1 MGEEREGPREQ
12 AVSAVAAELARPD
25 LVGKK
30 AAAAG
35 TGEGAAA
42 SRVTATTAR
51 PRCAWA
57 QQDPLLARYHDEE
70 WGRPIHDDDE
80 LFGRLMLEIF
90 QAGLSWRTVL
100 YKREALRRAFAGFDV
115 RRVAAFTQADVA
127 RLLADPAIIR
137 NRAKIEATIA
147 NARACLEIR
156 ARYGSFRAFLDSL
169 PPDVQAVTAELRKWF
184 RFVGP
189 TMVDSF
195 LQATG
200 RIPPRH
206 EPGCWL
212 AGTGPAARS

>member
-1 MGEEREGPREQ
+1 MEKAGHRAPQR
-12 AVSAVAAELARPD
+12 AVTSGHL
-25 LVGKK
+25 
-30 AAAAG
+30 
-35 TGEGAAA
+35 
-42 SRVTATTAR
+42 
-51 PRCAWA
+51 PRCSWA

-70 WGRPIHDDDE
+70 WGRPITDDDQ
-80 LFGRLMLEIF
+80 LFGRLMLELF

-100 YKREALRRAFAGFDV
+100 YKREAINRAFAGFDV
-115 RRVAAFTQADVA
+115 CRVAAFTEADVE
-127 RLLADPAIIR
+127 RLLADAAIIR

-156 ARYGSFRAFLDSL
+156 ARYGSFRAFLDAL

-195 LQATG
+195 LQAVG

-212 AGTGPAARS
+212 AGAAPPPGVS